1 MKKILLSLC
10 AIMIAYSVSAQRV
23 GYGPKVGLNVA
34 MLTNKAFDAR
44 MNFNAG
50 AFIEYDLSAPW
61 SLEFS
66 AIYSRQGAKM
76 KNFPVSLTENRD
88 ATFRLDYMNMP
99 LVAKFYPWMGL
110 NVFLGPQFSYLV
122 NAEVK
127 AKDMDAVS
135 LKCVYKKF
143 DIAAVVGVGYT
154 WENGILVAAQYNCG
168 LNPIY
173 KDKSLKKVYNGVFQ
187 FNVGFRF

>member
-1 MKKILLSLC
+1 MKKILLSLF
-10 AIMIAYSVSAQRV
+10 AIMIVCSVSAQRI

-34 MLTNKAFDAR
+34 MITDKAFDAR
-44 MNFNAG
+44 LNFNAG
-50 AFIEYDLSAPW
+50 AFVEYDLSAPW
-61 SLEFS
+61 SLELS
-66 AIYSRQGAKM
+66 AIYSRQGATM
-76 KNFPVSLTENRD
+76 KHLPISLTENRD
-88 ATFRLDYMNMP
+88 ATFRLDYINMP

-127 AKDMDAVS
+127 VKDVDAIS
-135 LKCVYKKF
+135 IKSVYKKF
-143 DIAAVVGVGYT
+143 DIAAVIGVGYT